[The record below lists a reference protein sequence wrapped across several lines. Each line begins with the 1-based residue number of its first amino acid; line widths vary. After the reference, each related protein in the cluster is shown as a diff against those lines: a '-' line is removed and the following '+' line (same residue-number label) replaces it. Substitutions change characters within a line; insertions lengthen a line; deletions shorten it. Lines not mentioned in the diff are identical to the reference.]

1 MMGGGGEAMPRVST
15 REEILSSA
23 AQLFATVGYR
33 GTSLQDIAAS
43 VGCSK
48 ATLLYHFATKE
59 MILATLVTPPVRELA
74 TLCETVSGLPARAAR
89 DHAIEGFVDLVLNYR
104 REVALIFHDL
114 PNLYHAESFAG
125 VKDLID
131 QLAVAL
137 AGGSTEAE
145 ARLRVDVIMAG
156 IAIVAVDAFDRPGV
170 DARAALIDVARH
182 ALVGGSSTIG
192 KPRPAKASRPNPAKA
207 SPTNLARPSPP
218 TPAKPSPRTPAKP
231 SPRKK

>member
-1 MMGGGGEAMPRVST
+1 MVRVKT

-23 AQLFATVGYR
+23 AQLFASVGYR

-74 TLCETVSGLPARAAR
+74 TLAETASGMTAAAAR
-89 DHAIEGFVDLVLNYR
+89 DHVIEGFVDLVLNYR

-137 AGGSTEAE
+137 AGGSTDPN
-145 ARLRVDVIMAG
+145 ARVRVDVIMAG
-156 IAIVAVDAFDRPGV
+156 IAIVAVDAFERGGV
-170 DARAALIDVARH
+170 DVRADLIDVARQ
-182 ALVGGSSTIG
+182 ALVGSPTIP
-192 KPRPAKASRPNPAKA
+192 KPRPTKS
-207 SPTNLARPSPP
+207 
-218 TPAKPSPRTPAKP
+218 